1 MSTTSL
7 KEIPFEYVECD
18 EDFNARKD
26 YEAIDELADSI
37 QASGL
42 LEPIGVVANPKKPTQ
57 YFVGYGFRRYKAICL
72 IREKL
77 GPEAF
82 AEIPCVIKQCTLQDL
97 KQLNLIENLDRKSLK
112 PHEISNAIIGMVNSG
127 LEQRDIAARLGRPQS
142 WVSYHYKV
150 GTKLNVTA
158 AKAFE
163 EGELTLEQALYIADV
178 PEEEQT
184 VLVESI
190 LSAETRTEARNLAKG
205 ASKAKGVRR
214 TYVNKGRPSAKNLGQ
229 KIRDYSFE
237 STSPATPVASRAFY
251 NGVIAGM
258 RVALGDETGEL
269 SPGEDYG
276 DTDFDKPEER
286 KAKAA
291 PAKKAKGK
299 RGRKKKAVKAAAP
312 ASAAAEA
319 SN

>member
-1 MSTTSL
+1 MSTVSL
-7 KEIPFEYVECD
+7 KEVPFEHIECD
-18 EDFNARKD
+18 VDFNARKD
-26 YEAIDELADSI
+26 YEDIEELANSI
-37 QASGL
+37 QSAGL
-42 LEPIGVVANPKKPTQ
+42 LEPIGVVANPKKSGQ

-82 AEIPCVIKQCTLQDL
+82 AEVPCVIKQCTLQDL

-112 PHEISNAIIGMVNSG
+112 PHEISNAIIGMVNAG

-178 PEEEQT
+178 PEDEQT
-184 VLVESI
+184 VLIESI
-190 LSAETRTEARNLAKG
+190 LSAETRTEARNIAKG
-205 ASKAKGVRR
+205 ASKAKGARR

-237 STSPATPVASRAFY
+237 ATAPAAPVAERAFY

-286 KAKAA
+286 KAA

-299 RGRKKKAVKAAAP
+299 RGRKKKVAKATVAS
-312 ASAAAEA
+312 SAAAEA
-319 SN
+319 AN

>member
-7 KEIPFEYVECD
+7 KEIPFEHVECD

-26 YEAIDELADSI
+26 YEAIDELAESI
-37 QASGL
+37 QLAGL
-42 LEPIGVVANPKKPTQ
+42 LEPIGVVPNPKKPTQ

-72 IREKL
+72 IRAKL

-127 LEQRDIAARLGRPQS
+127 LEQRDIASRLGRPQS

-184 VLVESI
+184 VLVDSI
-190 LSAETRTEARNLAKG
+190 LSAETRTEARNIAKG

-237 STSPATPVASRAFY
+237 ATSPATPAANRAFY

-276 DTDFDKPEER
+276 DTDFDKPEDR
-286 KAKAA
+286 KAA
-291 PAKKAKGK
+291 PAKKPKGK
-299 RGRKKKAVKAAAP
+299 RGRKKKAAKSAAT
-312 ASAAAEA
+312 SAAAEA
-319 SN
+319 AN